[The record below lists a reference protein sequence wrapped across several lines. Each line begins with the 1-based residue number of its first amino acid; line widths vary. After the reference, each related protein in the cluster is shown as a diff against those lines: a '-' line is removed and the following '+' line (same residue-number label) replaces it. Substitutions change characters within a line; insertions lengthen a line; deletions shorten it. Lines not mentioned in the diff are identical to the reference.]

1 MDISVNTED
10 KVMSTVEDGLT
21 TAERT
26 KIFISGNQL
35 RFDKSMTQG
44 TEMFLRARAK
54 STVNNILT
62 SAYV

>member
-1 MDISVNTED
+1 
-10 KVMSTVEDGLT
+10 MSTVEDGLT

-54 STVNNILT
+54 STVNNILA